1 MHFDLVDLRLLAAIA
16 DAGSLS
22 KAAAGFPIALSA
34 ASNRLRNFEQRCGL
48 ALFTRNADGMEVT
61 PAGRLV
67 LDRARHV
74 LGETERLKETLRDL
88 AGQRRIT
95 LRLAG
100 TTVANSTFLPAA
112 LGPFLA
118 DYPEID
124 LQLVEQNSSD
134 VLLAVQ
140 AGEVDIGVLD
150 GNLATS
156 GVTSLPFRHDRLVLL
171 VPSGHALA
179 GSGAV
184 QLKDALGFAFVCLPP
199 ERAMQ
204 RFVEEMAMQSARPLK
219 IRVRAPSFSA
229 IAQLVAERAGIAML
243 PEAVASR
250 HVRELPVTMVGLEN
264 AWATRELR
272 ICIREWAGLSTHAR
286 QLVGYL
292 SQGEPQ
298 RKSSG

>member
-1 MHFDLVDLRLLAAIA
+1 MHFDLVDLRLLVAIA

-22 KAAAGFPIALSA
+22 KAASMFPLALSA
-34 ASNRLRNFEQRCGL
+34 ASNRLRHFEQRCGL
-48 ALFTRNADGMEVT
+48 TLFNRSADGMDVT

-74 LGETERLKETLRDL
+74 LAETEKLKETLRDMS
-88 AGQRRIT
+88 GQRRIT

-124 LQLVEQNSSD
+124 LQLMERNSAE
-134 VLLAVQ
+134 VLRAVQ
-140 AGEVDIGVLD
+140 AEEFDIGVLD
-150 GNLATS
+150 GNLAMS
-156 GVTSLPFRHDRLVLL
+156 GVISLPFRHDKLVLL
-171 VPSGHALA
+171 VPSEHALA
-179 GSGAV
+179 ANRSV

-204 RFVEEMAMQSARPLK
+204 RFIEEMAAQNARPLK
-219 IRVRAPSFSA
+219 IRVRAPSFYA
-229 IAQLVAERAGIAML
+229 ISQLVAENVGIAML
-243 PEAVASR
+243 PEAAALR
-250 HVRELPVTMVGLEN
+250 HVRELPVRMVALDD

-272 ICIREWAGLSTHAR
+272 ICIRGWDSLSTHAR
-286 QLVGYL
+286 QLVTYL
-292 SQGEPQ
+292 SHELPQ
-298 RKSSG
+298 

>member
-22 KAAAGFPIALSA
+22 KAAASFPIALSA
-34 ASNRLRNFEQRCGL
+34 ASNRLRHFEERCGL
-48 ALFTRNADGMEVT
+48 TVFQRHADGMDVT

-67 LDRARHV
+67 LDHAHDV
-74 LGETERLKETLRDL
+74 LRSVESLKDTVRGLT
-88 AGQRRIT
+88 GQRRIT

-112 LGPFLA
+112 LGPFLG
-118 DYPEID
+118 DYPEVD

-134 VLLAVQ
+134 VLQSVQ
-140 AGEVDIGVLD
+140 AGLADIGVLD

-156 GVTSLPFRHDRLVLL
+156 NVTSLPFRHDKLVLL
-171 VPSGHALA
+171 VPAGHPLA
-179 GSGAV
+179 HSRAI
-184 QLKDALGFAFVCLPP
+184 QLKEALDYPFVCLPP

-204 RFVEEMAMQSARPLK
+204 RFIEEMAMQSARPLK

-229 IAQLVAERAGIAML
+229 IAQLVAENAGIAML
-243 PEAVASR
+243 PEVAATR
-250 HVRELPVTMVGLEN
+250 YLNDLPVATVALEN

-272 ICIREWAGLSTHAR
+272 IFIRAWDTLSTHAR
-286 QLVGYL
+286 QLVTYL
-292 SQGEPQ
+292 SERG
-298 RKSSG
+298 STA